1 MCVELTAH
9 FFTMYFFV
17 FFLNTIHILQ
27 RNAQAF
33 SQEGKRACIPLY
45 SDFDAR
51 GWGSHPGVEC
61 EMNVKFG
68 EVKMKN
74 SKLLSLLLA
83 STALISGNALADEAA
98 DPSAIKFG
106 ALIETGATVNR
117 ASPINGNNFGQLTTD
132 KSDQVLL
139 NQAALTLNRDLD
151 PKAEG
156 FDWGF
161 KVQGFYGSDARYTHF
176 IGVFDHL
183 TTDRDQFD
191 LVESNVLLHAPV
203 LTDGGVDVKAG
214 AYSTPIGYEVIQSNL
229 NPLYSHSYIFN
240 FGIPLKNT
248 GVVTTTHV
256 NDTLDLIISTDTG
269 INTTADR
276 RGTVNGHFLNGLA
289 GFGLNNLADGK
300 LTVLTLSHF
309 GPAQAEIRKD
319 QTGGEV
325 DGAHQGR
332 YIADSVIT
340 YKATDTLTYVT
351 ELNFIRDD
359 YGWGSLNTH
368 GTSHGADAGGV
379 AQYVQYQVND
389 VASLVVRGEYFSDPT
404 GYFVGGFSGNNDFVA
419 YERGASVN
427 GSTVTPLAPAN
438 GTDYVALTIGTPLKI
453 PGLPER
459 LDGTLIRP
467 EVRYDYSTKGHAF
480 DYGSNGVATSGHQ
493 LTIGVDLVVPV
504 SIF

>member
-1 MCVELTAH
+1 
-9 FFTMYFFV
+9 
-17 FFLNTIHILQ
+17 
-27 RNAQAF
+27 
-33 SQEGKRACIPLY
+33 
-45 SDFDAR
+45 
-51 GWGSHPGVEC
+51 
-61 EMNVKFG
+61 
-68 EVKMKN
+68 MKN

-83 STALISGNALADEAA
+83 STALISGAALADEAA

-106 ALIETGATVNR
+106 ALIETGATINR
-117 ASPINGNNFGQLTTD
+117 AGPINGNNYGQLTTD
-132 KSDQVLL
+132 KSDQLLL

-161 KVQGFYGSDARYTHF
+161 KLQGFYGSDARYTHF

-183 TTDRDQFD
+183 TTDRNQFD
-191 LVESNVLLHAPV
+191 LVEANVLLHAPV
-203 LTDGGVDVKAG
+203 LTSGGIDVKAG

-240 FGIPLKNT
+240 FGIPLKHT

-256 NDTLDLIISTDTG
+256 NDTLDLILSADTG
-269 INTTADR
+269 INTTAER

-289 GFGLNNLADGK
+289 GFGLNGLLDGK
-300 LTVLTLSHF
+300 LTILTLSHF

-319 QTGGEV
+319 QTGGV
-325 DGAHQGR
+325 VSGAHQGR

-340 YKATDTLTYVT
+340 YKASDTLTYVT

-359 YGWGSLNTH
+359 FGYGPRWGGLNTH
-368 GTSHGADAGGV
+368 GTSHGAVAGGA

-389 VASLVVRGEYFSDPT
+389 VASLVVRGEYFSDPS
-404 GYFVGGFSGNNDFVA
+404 GYFVAAFPRNNDFAA
-419 YERGASVN
+419 YQRGASVN
-427 GSTVTPLAPAN
+427 GATATPLAPTN
-438 GTDYVALTIGTPLKI
+438 GNDYLALTVGTPLKV

-467 EVRYDYSTKGHAF
+467 EVRYDVSTRGARAF
-480 DYGSNGVATSGHQ
+480 NYGANGTATQSHQ
-493 LTIGVDLVVPV
+493 FTIGVDLVVPV